1 MNYQLS
7 WKLLKLKKNNKKNTL
22 HEQPN
27 ELMPLFAVIARRNV
41 YIQIFSFIFKD
52 INI

>member
-1 MNYQLS
+1 M
-7 WKLLKLKKNNKKNTL
+7 KIIEIEKNNKKIYL

-41 YIQIFSFIFKD
+41 YIQIFSFIFKN